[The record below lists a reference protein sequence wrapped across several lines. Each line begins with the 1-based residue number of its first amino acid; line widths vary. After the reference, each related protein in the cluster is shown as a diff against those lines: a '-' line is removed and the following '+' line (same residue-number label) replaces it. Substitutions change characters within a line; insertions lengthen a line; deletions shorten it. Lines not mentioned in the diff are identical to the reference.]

1 MSREQRI
8 EQLANLLAVRLGDAP
23 LDEMGAALVLTL
35 ASVITGYRPAQRDDA
50 RAQFVSLLDVRLQQ
64 LAQAGVETT
73 Y

>member
-23 LDEMGAALVLTL
+23 LDEMGAALVLCL
-35 ASVITGYRPAQRDDA
+35 ASVITGYGPAQRDSA
-50 RAQFVSLLDVRLQQ
+50 HGQFVSLLDLRLAQ